1 MYKPALGSAD
11 LAKSYFVSLF
21 RTQAFDINS
30 VSCDV
35 PSNASST
42 YAETWKLS
50 LWLEFLC
57 FASDFV
63 HLNVFS
69 QKLQGMET
77 PSK

>member
-35 PSNASST
+35 PSNASSN
-42 YAETWKLS
+42 YALTWKLI
-50 LWLEFLC
+50 LWLELLWA
-57 FASDFV
+57 ASDFV